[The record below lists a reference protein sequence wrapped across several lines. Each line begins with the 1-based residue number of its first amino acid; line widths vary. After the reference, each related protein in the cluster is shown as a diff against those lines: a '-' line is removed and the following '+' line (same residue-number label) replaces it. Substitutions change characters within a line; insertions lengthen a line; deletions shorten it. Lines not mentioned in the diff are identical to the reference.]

1 MEKIDLVYSS
11 QKSMSINRMDYSEQ
25 IFRPTRREGTDILK
39 EILYE
44 DNKPIKHIGAIKSC
58 IEADEASYLLKILNN
73 NTKAKIYSLICCF
86 TFIPSVKCIEYLI
99 ADGTPLN
106 ETFENNPFQ
115 CTPQEYLDAYF
126 PDSNIFDGPR
136 YNCLSRNAIYDAI
149 ERGILVI
156 KHKERTSIRPHDHTK
171 SPLVKKVRKSILSL
185 LKSENKET

>member
-1 MEKIDLVYSS
+1 ME
-11 QKSMSINRMDYSEQ
+11 YSEQ
-25 IFRPTRREGTDILK
+25 IFRSVHRGDSNVLK

-58 IEADEASYLLKILNN
+58 IEADEAHYLLKLLNN
-73 NTKAKIYSLICCF
+73 NTKAKIYSLMCCF

-99 ADGTPLN
+99 ADGTPLDM
-106 ETFENNPFQ
+106 TFENNPFQ
-115 CTPQEYLDAYF
+115 CTPQEYLDRLF

-136 YNCLSRNAIYDAI
+136 YNCLSRNAIYNAI
-149 ERGILVI
+149 ERGYLVM
-156 KHKERTSIRPHDHTK
+156 KNREHTSKRSHDHIK

>member
-1 MEKIDLVYSS
+1 ME
-11 QKSMSINRMDYSEQ
+11 YSEQ
-25 IFRPTRREGTDILK
+25 IFRPTRRGGTDALK

-58 IEADEASYLLKILNN
+58 IESDEASYLLKILNN
-73 NTKAKIYSLICCF
+73 NTKAKIYSLMCCF

-99 ADGTPLN
+99 ADGTPLDM
-106 ETFENNPFQ
+106 TFENNPFQ

-149 ERGILVI
+149 ERGSLIMKNRELTYT
-156 KHKERTSIRPHDHTK
+156 KSRDHIK

-185 LKSENKET
+185 LNKDLST

>member
-1 MEKIDLVYSS
+1 ME
-11 QKSMSINRMDYSEQ
+11 YSEQ
-25 IFRPTRREGTDILK
+25 IFRPTRRGGTDALK

-58 IEADEASYLLKILNN
+58 IESDEASYLLKILNN
-73 NTKAKIYSLICCF
+73 NTKAKIYSLMCCF

-99 ADGTPLN
+99 ADGTPLDM
-106 ETFENNPFQ
+106 TFENNPFQ

-136 YNCLSRNAIYDAI
+136 YNCLSRNAIYNAI
-149 ERGILVI
+149 ERGSLIM
-156 KHKERTSIRPHDHTK
+156 KNRERTSIRLDNNIK

>member
-1 MEKIDLVYSS
+1 ME
-11 QKSMSINRMDYSEQ
+11 YSEQ
-25 IFRPTRREGTDILK
+25 IFKSSRDSNVLK

-58 IEADEASYLLKILNN
+58 IEADEASYLLKLLNN

-99 ADGTPLN
+99 ADGTPLDM
-106 ETFENNPFQ
+106 TFENNPFQ

-136 YNCLSRNAIYDAI
+136 YNCLSRNAIYNAI
-149 ERGILVI
+149 ERGKLVI
-156 KHKERTSIRPHDHTK
+156 KNRELTYTKSRDHIK

>member
-1 MEKIDLVYSS
+1 
-11 QKSMSINRMDYSEQ
+11 MSNVINRMEYSEQ
-25 IFRPTRREGTDILK
+25 MFRPVRRGDSNALK

-44 DNKPIKHIGAIKSC
+44 DNKPIKHIGAIRSC

-73 NTKAKIYSLICCF
+73 NSKAKIYSLMCCF

-99 ADGTPLN
+99 ADGTPLD

-115 CTPQEYLDAYF
+115 CTPQEYLDEYF

-136 YNCLSRNAIYDAI
+136 YNCLSRNAIYYAI
-149 ERGILVI
+149 ERGNFVV
-156 KHKERTSIRPHDHTK
+156 KNRERTSTRPRDLIK

>member
-1 MEKIDLVYSS
+1 ME
-11 QKSMSINRMDYSEQ
+11 YSEQ
-25 IFRPTRREGTDILK
+25 MFRSRGNTKGNTNVLK

-44 DNKPIKHIGAIKSC
+44 DNKPIQHIGAIKSC
-58 IEADEASYLLKILNN
+58 IEADEASYLLKIINN

-115 CTPQEYLDAYF
+115 CTPQEYLDMYF
-126 PDSNIFDGPR
+126 PSSNIMDGPR
-136 YNCLSRNAIYDAI
+136 YNCLSRDAIYYAI
-149 ERGILVI
+149 EKGKLVL
-156 KHKERTSIRPHDHTK
+156 KNREHTSIRSHDHIK

-185 LKSENKET
+185 LKSDNKEI